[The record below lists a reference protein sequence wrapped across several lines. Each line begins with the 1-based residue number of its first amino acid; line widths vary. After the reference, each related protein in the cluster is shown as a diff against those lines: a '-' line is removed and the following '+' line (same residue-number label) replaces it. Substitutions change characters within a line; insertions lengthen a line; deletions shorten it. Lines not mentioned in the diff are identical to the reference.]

1 VSSAKGAVSL
11 FSLGQRPRNLSV
23 PCASAE
29 SALQQRLWSLGRVV
43 PRRIARLTRAFS
55 ACRDLCIVPAAM
67 PQTAI
72 EAAPSALNRYLPTA
86 GRICGGKLSEL
97 TRAVGALAFLLLLA
111 ACGNRGKAV
120 SGTIEVDEAHVGP
133 RSGGRVEKILAWE
146 GDHLKEGQLIVQLDA
161 SELKARRDLAVAQI
175 DTAVHDADAQEAQLV
190 FLRDEA
196 QRQQD
201 LLKRKV
207 VSSSDAER
215 AGSSAKTQE
224 KNVAA
229 AQMRVAQAR
238 AQLADI
244 DAQLAEMQV
253 TAPADSVLEVLS
265 VKVGDVLPANRE
277 AATLLLTGHLWVRVY
292 VPESWLGLIKLGEHV
307 RVRVDSFPGKDF
319 DGVVEQI
326 NRQAE
331 FTPRNV
337 QTVAD
342 RIKQVFG
349 VKIRL
354 PSDDDRLRGGMA
366 ADVYFPNVK

>member
-1 VSSAKGAVSL
+1 
-11 FSLGQRPRNLSV
+11 
-23 PCASAE
+23 
-29 SALQQRLWSLGRVV
+29 
-43 PRRIARLTRAFS
+43 
-55 ACRDLCIVPAAM
+55 M
-67 PQTAI
+67 
-72 EAAPSALNRYLPTA
+72 
-86 GRICGGKLSEL
+86 
-97 TRAVGALAFLLLLA
+97 
-111 ACGNRGKAV
+111 
-120 SGTIEVDEAHVGP
+120 DEAHVGP
-133 RSGGRVEKILAWE
+133 RAAGRVEKILAWE
-146 GDHLKEGQLIVQLDA
+146 GERLHEGQVIVQLDA
-161 SELKARRDLAVAQI
+161 SELRARRELAAAQI
-175 DTAVHDADAQEAQLV
+175 DTAIHDADAQEAQV
-190 FLRDEA
+190 QFLQDEA
-196 QRQQD
+196 RRQQD
-201 LLKRKV
+201 LLKRRV

-215 AGSSAKTQE
+215 AESSSKTQE

-229 AQMRVAQAR
+229 AKMRVAQAR

-253 TAPADSVLEVLS
+253 IAPADSILEVLS
-265 VKVGDVLPANRE
+265 VKVGDVLPPNRE

-307 RVRVDSFPGKDF
+307 RVRVDSFPHTDF

-349 VKIRL
+349 VKVRL
-354 PSDDDRLRGGMA
+354 PSDDDRLRAGMA

>member
-1 VSSAKGAVSL
+1 ML
-11 FSLGQRPRNLSV
+11 
-23 PCASAE
+23 
-29 SALQQRLWSLGRVV
+29 
-43 PRRIARLTRAFS
+43 
-55 ACRDLCIVPAAM
+55 
-67 PQTAI
+67 
-72 EAAPSALNRYLPTA
+72 
-86 GRICGGKLSEL
+86 
-97 TRAVGALAFLLLLA
+97 FLLLA
-111 ACGNRGKAV
+111 GCGNRGKAV

-133 RSGGRVEKILAWE
+133 RAGGRVEKILAWE
-146 GDHLKEGQLIVQLDA
+146 GDRLHEGQVIVQLDA
-161 SELKARRDLAVAQI
+161 SELRARRDLGVAQI
-175 DTAVHDADAQEAQLV
+175 DTSIHDADAQETQLV

-196 QRQQD
+196 RRQQD

-207 VSSSDAER
+207 VSPSDAER
-215 AGSSAKTQE
+215 ADSSAKTQE

-229 AQMRVAQAR
+229 AKMRVAMSR

-253 TAPADSVLEVLS
+253 TAPADSILEVLS

-277 AATLLLTGHLWVRVY
+277 AATLILTGHLWVRVY

-349 VKIRL
+349 VKVRL
-354 PSDDDRLRGGMA
+354 PSDDDRLRAGMA

>member
-1 VSSAKGAVSL
+1 L
-11 FSLGQRPRNLSV
+11 FFKVRLHQKEENMRALFVRQWARSLG
-23 PCASAE
+23 
-29 SALQQRLWSLGRVV
+29 
-43 PRRIARLTRAFS
+43 
-55 ACRDLCIVPAAM
+55 PA
-67 PQTAI
+67 
-72 EAAPSALNRYLPTA
+72 
-86 GRICGGKLSEL
+86 G
-97 TRAVGALAFLLLLA
+97 VLALLLLLTG
-111 ACGNRGKAV
+111 CGSRKNAV

-133 RSGGRVEKILAWE
+133 RSGGRVEKILASE
-146 GDHLKEGQLIVQLDA
+146 GDRLHEGQVIVQLDA
-161 SELKARRDLAVAQI
+161 SELRARRDLAAAQI
-175 DTAVHDADAQEAQLV
+175 DTAVHDADAQDAQLV
-190 FLRDEA
+190 FLHDDAR
-196 QRQQD
+196 RQHD
-201 LLKRKV
+201 LLNRRV
-207 VSSSDAER
+207 VSATDAER
-215 AGSSAKTQE
+215 AGSAAKAQE

-229 AQMRVAQAR
+229 AKMRVAQAR

-244 DAQLAEMQV
+244 DSQLAEMQII
-253 TAPADSVLEVLS
+253 APADSVLEVLS

-307 RVRVDSFPGKDF
+307 RVRVDSFPHIDF

-349 VKIRL
+349 VKVRL
-354 PSDDDRLRGGMA
+354 PSDDDRLRAGMA